1 MSSRFATL
9 RQAWPVLLIACGAV
23 ALLLFFAGE
32 YGLHRDELY
41 FIVAGRHPDFG
52 YVDQPPLTPLLNAI
66 SAAIFGMSTAGIRI
80 LPALAFGAVVLLTAE
95 IAREFGGGRRAQ
107 AIVALTVAASGF
119 LDAGHLNTTATYDV
133 LGWTLCLLFVV
144 RTLRGGNARGWLLA
158 GLAAGIALE
167 NKDLIVF
174 LGAGLAAGVVIER
187 RWDVLRSRWL
197 WAGLGLAFLIW
208 LPNLIWQAQH
218 GFPQL
223 EMARVIAARSGDEN
237 RSGLV
242 MLQILFAGPL
252 LFPIYLAGLWWLLRS
267 KAAIVWRPI
276 GWSYLV
282 VMALLMIT
290 SGKGYYAGGLIPTLI
305 AAGGVVTASWL
316 DGRWAW
322 PRRISY
328 GVATAASAAIIIS
341 IVLPVTPAASFPQ
354 SSAASINSDLVNQYG
369 WDKLVAQ
376 VRAVSDTLTAEEQSK
391 AAIVTGNYGEAG
403 ALELL
408 SRPGLPPVYSGENSY
423 AYWGPPDDRRTITI
437 LVMNWNG
444 AGDYWGQW
452 LGSCTRA
459 ATIDLGFKPGTG
471 EEQGAGVWVCRGRTA
486 SWSDIWPKFTKIG

>member
-1 MSSRFATL
+1 
-9 RQAWPVLLIACGAV
+9 
-23 ALLLFFAGE
+23 
-32 YGLHRDELY
+32 
-41 FIVAGRHPDFG
+41 
-52 YVDQPPLTPLLNAI
+52 
-66 SAAIFGMSTAGIRI
+66 
-80 LPALAFGAVVLLTAE
+80 
-95 IAREFGGGRRAQ
+95 
-107 AIVALTVAASGF
+107 
-119 LDAGHLNTTATYDV
+119 
-133 LGWTLCLLFVV
+133 
-144 RTLRGGNARGWLLA
+144 
-158 GLAAGIALE
+158 
-167 NKDLIVF
+167 
-174 LGAGLAAGVVIER
+174 
-187 RWDVLRSRWL
+187 
-197 WAGLGLAFLIW
+197 
-208 LPNLIWQAQH
+208 
-218 GFPQL
+218 
-223 EMARVIAARSGDEN
+223 MARAIAARSGDEN

-242 MLQILFAGPL
+242 LLQFLFAGPL

-267 KAAIVWRPI
+267 KAATAWRPI
-276 GWSYLV
+276 GRSYLV
-282 VMALLMIT
+282 VLVLLLIT

-328 GVATAASAAIIIS
+328 AAATVASAAIIIG
-341 IVLPVTPAASFPQ
+341 IVLPVTSAASFPQ

-423 AYWGPPDDRRTITI
+423 AYWGPPDDTRTITI
-437 LVMNWNG
+437 LVMNWDG
-444 AGDYWGQW
+444 AGDYWRQW

-459 ATIDLGFKPGTG
+459 ATIDLGFPSAIG

-486 SWSDIWPKFTKIG
+486 PWSDIWPKFTKIG